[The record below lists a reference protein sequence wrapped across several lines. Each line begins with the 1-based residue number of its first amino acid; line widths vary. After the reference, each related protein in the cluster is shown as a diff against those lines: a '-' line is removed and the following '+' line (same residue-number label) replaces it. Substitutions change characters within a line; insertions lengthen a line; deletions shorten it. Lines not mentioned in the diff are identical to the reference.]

1 MALCIMGVYTL
12 SLVDDPEFDDGD
24 GDEPDNLICDCG
36 NTLMQISADFLTAWC
51 PLCGAMWL
59 PPD

>member
-1 MALCIMGVYTL
+1 MGVYTL
-12 SLVDDPEFDDGD
+12 SLVDDPEYDDGD

-51 PLCGAMWL
+51 PLCGAVWL
-59 PPD
+59 PGE